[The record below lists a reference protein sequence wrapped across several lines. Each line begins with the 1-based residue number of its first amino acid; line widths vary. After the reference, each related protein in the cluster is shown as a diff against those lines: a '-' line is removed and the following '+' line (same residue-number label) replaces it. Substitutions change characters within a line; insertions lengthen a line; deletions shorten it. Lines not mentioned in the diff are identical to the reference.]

1 MEPDSPRYAM
11 GGTRPPKRLESSSG
25 TGLYFTPENITKYI
39 QADTTEDTYPV
50 RLDDVS
56 YLQGFI
62 DFDKMR
68 LQAQAVYIRA
78 GFGDAGIDANVKQN
92 TTDARAAGMPFGLY
106 WFVRVGD
113 DWRQHIDNFWKKV
126 QEYKPSLPPVFDC
139 EYTSLIKSGSTA
151 WMEKLYSNWMTTT
164 KVQPIIYTRAS
175 WWDTNLARQDWPKE
189 CRLWIAHYTNAAQPI
204 LPDDWAEIANPKT
217 WTFWQW
223 SADGNGQ
230 GDLHGVSSDDIDRN
244 RFQGSVAEFNQIFG
258 TNIKALGEPI
268 EPPPPPPEETPMQVK
283 TRTTINIRNA
293 PNLSISSIIG
303 TSLKGAILDVVGDAG
318 DFWITQTFVAKSV
331 VDEVEPTPPV
341 VITGWKVLHDWQTKQ
356 VQWRGLDKGVPEVF
370 HFDQDAPTQLTH
382 AWQHFIMALNP
393 GMSADGWRS
402 LAKWDRAFT
411 NGTGYD
417 NPNGNKYADYITPK
431 DTDKKPPVED
441 KCRCCGGANLHGT
454 VSNGILII
462 ETLDGS
468 KDPPALDWVLA
479 RPWLYFR
486 CYTIKPDNTNGDFP
500 QNGGK
505 PVYWPL
511 VANGKVTVKINTLI
525 KEKPYPQV
533 VPV

>member
-1 MEPDSPRYAM
+1 MIPDSPQYVM
-11 GGTRPPKRLESSSG
+11 GGTRPPMLG
-25 TGLYFTPENITKYI
+25 TVQLITI
-39 QADTTEDTYPV
+39 EDTYPV

-56 YLQGFI
+56 SWQGFI
-62 DFDKMR
+62 DFDLMR

-78 GFGDAGIDANVKQN
+78 GFGNAGLDANYRQN
-92 TTDARAAGMPFGLY
+92 ISGAKNAGMPFGLY

-113 DWRQHIDNFWKKV
+113 DWQQHIDSFWKV
-126 QEYKPSLPPVFDC
+126 IQAQNPNLPPVFDC
-139 EYTSLIKSGSTA
+139 EYTSLIKSESTA
-151 WMEKLYSNWMTTT
+151 WMEKLYNNWMTTT
-164 KVQPIIYTRAS
+164 KVRPIIYTRAS

-189 CRLWIAHYTNAAQPI
+189 CKLWVAHYTNAVEPI
-204 LPDDWAEIANPKT
+204 IPDDWSEIANPKT

-230 GDLHGVSSDDIDRN
+230 GDLHGVSSDDVDRN
-244 RFQGSVAEFNQIFG
+244 RFHGTVAEFNQTFNM
-258 TNIKALGEPI
+258 NIKALGEPI
-268 EPPPPPPEETPMQVK
+268 EPPPLPPPEVPMQI
-283 TRTTINIRNA
+283 RTKGTVNIRNA
-293 PNLSISSIIG
+293 PNLTAASDIG
-303 TSLKGAILDVVGDAG
+303 DLVKGAILDVVGDAG

-331 VDEVEPTPPV
+331 VDEVEPEPPPP
-341 VITGWKVLHDWQTKQ
+341 ILTGWKVLHDWETKQ
-356 VQWRGLDKGVPEVF
+356 EQWRGTKSGVPEVF
-370 HFDQDAPTQLTH
+370 HFDQDAPTKLTH
-382 AWQHFIMALNP
+382 AWQDFIMALNP
-393 GMSADGWRS
+393 GMTGDGWRS

-417 NPNGNKYADYITPK
+417 NPNGSIYADFINKRDMTA
-431 DTDKKPPVED
+431 KPPVED

-454 VSNGILII
+454 VSNGVLTI

-479 RPWLYFR
+479 RPWLYFQ

-500 QNGGK
+500 QNNGK